1 MRLKKMRELALIIA
15 ILFSQ
20 AAWADEFSDALSAY
34 QKEDYSTA
42 LVKFRSLA
50 QQGKVSGQHHL
61 GEMYYFGL
69 GVPQDYKEAM
79 RWWKLA
85 AQQGDVSAQHNLGLL
100 YGLGRGVLQ
109 DNTRAHMW
117 FNIAA
122 ARGDKD
128 GVKLRDAAA
137 RVMTPQEVA
146 EAQRID
152 LARVFRTP

>member
-1 MRLKKMRELALIIA
+1 
-15 ILFSQ
+15 
-20 AAWADEFSDALSAY
+20 
-34 QKEDYSTA
+34 
-42 LVKFRSLA
+42 
-50 QQGKVSGQHHL
+50 
-61 GEMYYFGL
+61 MYYFGL
-69 GVPQDYKEAM
+69 GVPQDYKEAMRWYTLAAQQGLFLSQYALGRMYYNGQGVAQDYKEAM

-146 EAQRID
+146 EAQRM
-152 LARVFRTP
+152 ARECMDSNFKKCD